1 MMDARY
7 NYKVNDALL
16 DIRNELKAVKERHPE
31 HITNGL
37 NTAFQADEN
46 IRQLI
51 HALID
56 DDMIKQRKMATETAG
71 LLLRFLVELM

>member
-1 MMDARY
+1 MDEKY
-7 NYKVNDALL
+7 QYKVNDALL
-16 DIRNELKAVKERHPE
+16 DIRNELKAVKEKYPE

-37 NTAFQADEN
+37 NTAFNADEK

-56 DDMIKQRKMATETAG
+56 DDMIKQRKLATEISG
-71 LLLRFLVELM
+71 LMLRFLVELM